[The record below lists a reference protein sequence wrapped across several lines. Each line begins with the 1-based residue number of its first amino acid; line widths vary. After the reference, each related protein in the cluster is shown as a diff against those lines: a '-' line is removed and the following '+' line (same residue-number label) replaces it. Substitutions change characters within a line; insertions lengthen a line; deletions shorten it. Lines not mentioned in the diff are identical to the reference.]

1 MVGCWRCHHRSS
13 WHRTQQQDSFKLL
26 SCLFCHGP
34 WSFCGILSRPVN
46 DCSWWIRCG
55 GKYNVL
61 ASRVNV
67 VPRHQQVSGS
77 GRRNKRVPIWAIV
90 KHREREGHR
99 LNSGSHSKVIYILY
113 IVNYQYLFPWSFT
126 LNLVATHHHHPPPAS
141 LNKWLDEQVRGQ
153 VRLVKVKGGV

>member
-61 ASRVNV
+61 ASLVNV
-67 VPRHQQVSGS
+67 VPRHQQVSG
-77 GRRNKRVPIWAIV
+77 RRNKRGPIWAIISYSAV
-90 KHREREGHR
+90 AHRDQHFIVHTHIHSYNSYTQTYREALHDNCVCSVIGLR
-99 LNSGSHSKVIYILY
+99 LSELPAIQTCQG
-113 IVNYQYLFPWSFT
+113 FT
-126 LNLVATHHHHPPPAS
+126 SNAL
-141 LNKWLDEQVRGQ
+141 
-153 VRLVKVKGGV
+153 